1 MANELIL
8 IIEDETDIAELIRY
22 NLERE
27 GYRVN
32 ISSTGEK
39 GIKEA
44 CLKTP
49 DAVILDL
56 MLPGIDGLDVC
67 RSLRNND
74 KTRNIPILML
84 TAKSEEAD
92 IVTGLEVGADD
103 YITKPFSPRVL
114 LARLR
119 AVLRRNEDTPDEKT
133 IIRIHS
139 LTIDP
144 NRHRVSAGHKNISLT
159 GTEFKLLHTLASRPG
174 WVFNRNQL
182 VDIVR
187 GEDVVI
193 TDRTIDVHIAGLR
206 KKLGPAG
213 NHIETIR
220 GIGYRFRE

>member
-49 DAVILDL
+49 DAIILDL

-119 AVLRRNEDTPDEKT
+119 VVLRRNEDTPDEKT
-133 IIRIHS
+133 TIRIHS

-174 WVFNRNQL
+174 WVFNRHQL

>member
-44 CLKTP
+44 CLKAP